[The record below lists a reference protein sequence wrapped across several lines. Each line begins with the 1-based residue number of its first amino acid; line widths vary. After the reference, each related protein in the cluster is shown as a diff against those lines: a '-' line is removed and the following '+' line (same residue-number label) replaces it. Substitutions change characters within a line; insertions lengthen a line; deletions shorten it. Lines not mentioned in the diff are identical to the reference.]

1 MICTRFDARA
11 MLCLHFQKGHG
22 TDTKGDVAMNH
33 AKCSRRAAIGSLA
46 TGLSAGFFT
55 GVAARPSMAANEK
68 LQIACIGVAN
78 RASANLK
85 GVSSQAIVAVC
96 DIDDVY
102 LDRITTARGKGKTPP
117 ILPKARQ
124 YHDYREMIEKEV
136 GRVDAVVVS
145 TADHHHVPAS
155 IRAIRK
161 GMHVYCEKPLSH
173 TVAEARLVAQ
183 EAERMGVATQL
194 GTQIHAGDNYR
205 RVVEV
210 IRSGAIGD
218 IGEVH
223 VWVGKGWGGGD
234 LPVKSVEPPASLHWD
249 LWLGPA
255 HVRPFAPK
263 VYHPAQWR
271 RWWDFGNGTLGDM
284 GCHFMDL
291 PFWALDLKTP
301 VRCKAEGPPL
311 HPETCPTGLVV
322 HYDFPSRGNM
332 PPVHLTWYDGSM
344 TPEEVKG
351 QKVPKSGVM
360 FVGTEGMMFA
370 NYGSYQLY
378 PEDKFADFK
387 APPQSIPKSIGHYEE
402 WIKAC
407 RDGSTT
413 TCNFGYSGPLSESV
427 LLGMVA
433 YRTGKQLE
441 WDAKNLVATNAPEA
455 STFISKQYRSGWDVA

>member
-1 MICTRFDARA
+1 
-11 MLCLHFQKGHG
+11 
-22 TDTKGDVAMNH
+22 MNH

-234 LPVKSVEPPASLHWD
+234 RPVKSIKPPASLHWN

-255 HVRPFAPK
+255 DVRPFAP
-263 VYHPAQWR
+263 
-271 RWWDFGNGTLGDM
+271 
-284 GCHFMDL
+284 
-291 PFWALDLKTP
+291 
-301 VRCKAEGPPL
+301 
-311 HPETCPTGLVV
+311 
-322 HYDFPSRGNM
+322 
-332 PPVHLTWYDGSM
+332 
-344 TPEEVKG
+344 
-351 QKVPKSGVM
+351 
-360 FVGTEGMMFA
+360 
-370 NYGSYQLY
+370 
-378 PEDKFADFK
+378 
-387 APPQSIPKSIGHYEE
+387 
-402 WIKAC
+402 
-407 RDGSTT
+407 
-413 TCNFGYSGPLSESV
+413 
-427 LLGMVA
+427 
-433 YRTGKQLE
+433 
-441 WDAKNLVATNAPEA
+441 
-455 STFISKQYRSGWDVA
+455 

>member
-1 MICTRFDARA
+1 MK
-11 MLCLHFQKGHG
+11 Q
-22 TDTKGDVAMNH
+22 TKL
-33 AKCSRRAAIGSLA
+33 SRRRAVGSLA
-46 TGLSAGFFT
+46 TAVTSLSAGVFS
-55 GVAARPSMAANEK
+55 GVTARTSMAANEK

-85 GVSSQAIVAVC
+85 GVSSQAIVAIC

-102 LDRITTARGKGKTPP
+102 LDRVATAQGTGEEKTPP
-117 ILPKARQ
+117 MLPDARQ

-183 EAERMGVATQL
+183 EAKRMGVATQL
-194 GTQIHAGDNYR
+194 GTQIHASDNYR

-218 IGEVH
+218 VGEVH

-234 LPVKSVEPPASLHWD
+234 RPVESVEPPSSLHWD

-255 HVRPFAPK
+255 PVRPFVPK

-284 GCHFMDL
+284 GCHYMDL
-291 PFWALDLKTP
+291 PFWALDLKSPTQ
-301 VRCKAEGPPL
+301 CKAEGPPV

-322 HYDFPSRGNM
+322 HYDFPSRGKL

-351 QKVPKSGVM
+351 QKVPRSGVM

-370 NYGSYQLY
+370 NYGSYRLY
-378 PEDKFADFK
+378 PEKKFADFD
-387 APPQSIPKSIGHYEE
+387 AP
-402 WIKAC
+402 
-407 RDGSTT
+407 
-413 TCNFGYSGPLSESV
+413 
-427 LLGMVA
+427 
-433 YRTGKQLE
+433 
-441 WDAKNLVATNAPEA
+441 
-455 STFISKQYRSGWDVA
+455 

>member
-1 MICTRFDARA
+1 MS
-11 MLCLHFQKGHG
+11 
-22 TDTKGDVAMNH
+22 H
-33 AKCSRRAAIGSLA
+33 AKLSRRAAVGSLA
-46 TGLSAGFFT
+46 TGAAGLATGFFT
-55 GVAARPSMAANEK
+55 GVGARPSMAANEK
-68 LQIACIGVAN
+68 LQIACVGVAN
-78 RASANLK
+78 RATANIN
-85 GVSSQAIVAVC
+85 GISSEAIVSVC

-102 LDRITTARGKGKTPP
+102 LDRITGAQSTGKEKSTPVLAEAR
-117 ILPKARQ
+117 R
-124 YHDYREMIEKEV
+124 YHDYREMIDKED
-136 GRVDAVVVS
+136 GKVDAVVVS

-173 TVAEARLVAQ
+173 TVSEARLVTE
-183 EAERMGVATQL
+183 EAKRMGVATQL
-194 GTQIHAGDNYR
+194 GTQIHAGNNYR

-218 IGEVH
+218 VGEVH

-234 LPVKSVEPPASLHWD
+234 RPVKRVKPPATLHWD

-255 HVRPFAPK
+255 AVRPFAPK

-284 GCHFMDL
+284 GCHYMDL
-291 PFWALDLKTP
+291 PFWALNLNAP
-301 VRCKAEGPPL
+301 VQCKAEGPPV
-311 HPETCPTGLVV
+311 HPETCPTGLIV

-344 TPEEVKG
+344 TPEEISG

-370 NYGSYQLY
+370 SYSSYRLY
-378 PEDKFADFK
+378 PENKFAGFE
-387 APPQSIPKSIGHYEE
+387 PPPESIPNSIGHYNE
-402 WIKAC
+402 WLKAC

-413 TCNFGYSGPLSESV
+413 TCNFNYSGPLSETV
-427 LLGMVA
+427 LLGMAA

-441 WDAKNLVATNAPEA
+441 WDTKNLVATNAPEA
-455 STFISKQYRSGWDVA
+455 SQFISKQYRAGWGIEE